1 MRGVRRLR
9 QSVGLAGMGGPT
21 ASEEAA
27 RFPGLKG
34 ETWGTQVEGR
44 VRPNNGVVD
53 WRFGRIFR
61 PALFLVLAGE
71 IARMRIVFAASEC
84 VPFAKTGGLADVVG
98 ALPPEL
104 VKLGHEVTVYL
115 PLYAGVK
122 AHLPGEWKYAVRSI
136 TIPFEHYNRFV
147 GIVDGG
153 KREGVQYYF
162 VDCPDLFDRPGL
174 YGTKAGDFPNNWERF
189 GLFCR
194 TVLEAA
200 KLLGVPEVFHVHD
213 WQAALI
219 PVYLRTVYSL
229 DPMLQGAAVV
239 LTIHN
244 AGYQGWFPADTTER
258 LLFPWEI
265 FTMDKVEQFD
275 NFNFLKGGV
284 VYADMLTTVSR
295 KYAEEIQTPEFGE
308 KLEDVLRGR
317 AADLRGI
324 LNGVDYTQWDPATD
338 GGLAAHFSAGDL
350 AGKRECRADLLH
362 AFGLEN
368 VADKTAVIG
377 IVSRFARQKGFDIVA
392 EIAEKL
398 TERDVVAVALGT
410 GEPVYERFFREWA
423 FWHPGQVS
431 VQIRYDDALA
441 HKIEAGSDI
450 FLMPSR
456 YEPCGL
462 NQIYSLKYGTVPV
475 VRATGGLDDT
485 IEEWNPELGT
495 GTGFKF
501 EGLEAVGLL
510 EEIDR
515 ALAAFNDKEGWK
527 KLMRNGMARDYGWSG
542 PAREYAEVYEETV
555 RRRT

>member
-1 MRGVRRLR
+1 LIECFGHRKF
-9 QSVGLAGMGGPT
+9 LA
-21 ASEEAA
+21 
-27 RFPGLKG
+27 
-34 ETWGTQVEGR
+34 
-44 VRPNNGVVD
+44 
-53 WRFGRIFR
+53 
-61 PALFLVLAGE
+61 LAGE
-71 IARMRIVFAASEC
+71 IPRMRIVFAASEC

-122 AHLPGEWKYAVRSI
+122 AHISPRNGGEWKYAARSI
-136 TIPFEHYNRFV
+136 TIPFEYYNRFV

-153 KREGVQYYF
+153 IRQGVQYYF

-174 YGTKAGDFPNNWERF
+174 YGTKAGDYPNNWERF

-194 TVLEAA
+194 AVLEAA

-229 DPMLQGAAVV
+229 DPMLQGAATV

-244 AGYQGWFPADTTER
+244 AGYQGWFPPPTTER

-308 KLEDVLRGR
+308 KLDGVLRGR
-317 AADLRGI
+317 TADLRGI
-324 LNGVDYTQWDPATD
+324 LNGVDYTQWDPETD
-338 GGLAAHFSAGDL
+338 GNLAGHFNSNDL
-350 AGKRECRADLLH
+350 AGKQECRADLLH

-368 VADKTAVIG
+368 VTDKTAVIG
-377 IVSRFARQKGFDIVA
+377 IVSRFASQKGFDMVA
-392 EIAEKL
+392 EIAEKF
-398 TERDVVAVALGT
+398 TERDVVVVALGS

-423 FWHPGQVS
+423 FRHPGQVA
-431 VQIRYDDALA
+431 VQIRYDEALA
-441 HKIEAGSDI
+441 HKVEAGSDI

-485 IEEWNPELGT
+485 LEEWNAKLGT

-501 EGLEAVGLL
+501 EGLESAALL
-510 EEIDR
+510 AAIDR
-515 ALAAFNDKEGWK
+515 ALAAFKDKSGWR
-527 KLMRNGMARDYGWSG
+527 KLMRNGMARDYGWAE
-542 PAREYAEVYEETV
+542 PARQYAEVYAEAV
-555 RRRT
+555 RRRL